1 MSVAAKKQEK
11 RHLLS
16 HEETLELISK
26 AQIGDKEAKEVLISN
41 NLEIGRAHV

>member
-16 HEETLELISK
+16 HEETLELICK
-26 AQIGDKEAKEVLISN
+26 AQKGDKEANLAREIN
-41 NLEIGRAHV
+41 NRPRR